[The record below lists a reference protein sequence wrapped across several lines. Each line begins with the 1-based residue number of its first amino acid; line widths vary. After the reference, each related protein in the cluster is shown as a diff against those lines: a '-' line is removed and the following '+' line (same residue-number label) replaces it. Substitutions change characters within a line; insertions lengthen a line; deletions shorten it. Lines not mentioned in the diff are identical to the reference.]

1 MEESGGYDMLI
12 GEYHHNLDEKNR
24 LIIPSKF
31 REEIGD
37 SFVVTRGLDGCLFV
51 YSMNEWE
58 NIVSKLK
65 SLPFTKK
72 DARTFN
78 RFFMSG
84 ATVCEFDKQGRINI
98 PSTLTNYAEIKK
110 ECTIIG
116 VNDRLEIW
124 ATDKFDSLIESNLDA
139 ISEVAENLFEGF
151 DIDA

>member
-1 MEESGGYDMLI
+1 MLI
-12 GEYHHNLDEKNR
+12 GEYHHNIDEKGR

-31 REEIGD
+31 RDDIGS

-51 YSMNEWE
+51 YALSEWE
-58 NIVSKLK
+58 KIVAKLK

-78 RFFMSG
+78 RFFMSS
-84 ATVCEFDKQGRINI
+84 ATICEFDKQGRINL
-98 PSTLTNYAEIKK
+98 PSQLICYAGIKK

-124 ATDKFDSLIESNLDA
+124 ATDKFNSLIEDNLSA
-139 ISEVAENLFEGF
+139 INDVAENLFEGL

>member
-1 MEESGGYDMLI
+1 MLI
-12 GEYHHNLDEKNR
+12 GEYQHNIDEKGR

-31 REEIGD
+31 REDIG
-37 SFVVTRGLDGCLFV
+37 STFVVTRGLDGCLFV
-51 YSMNEWE
+51 YAMPEWE
-58 NIVSKLK
+58 KIVSKLK
-65 SLPFTKK
+65 TLPFTKK

-98 PSTLTNYAEIKK
+98 PSSLTTYAGLQK

-124 ATDKFDSLIESNLDA
+124 DTNRFSNLIEENLEKVSD
-139 ISEVAENLFEGF
+139 VAENLFEGF